1 MPTWKLIAILS
12 NMESYAEARSALAV
26 AERAGAA
33 PYIDYPPTPKWYPAA
48 VGAWLA
54 AVILTCHGASERPA
68 IFIPL
73 LVALLVAEF
82 AFIAWYRR
90 RWQTWPSMRNAPKE
104 IRSAYRRYA
113 LTATPAFAAGIALYA
128 FLGPYT
134 AAAFAFVVTTVGL
147 TAYER
152 HYHHAAE
159 ATRRRLA

>member
-1 MPTWKLIAILS
+1 MVS
-12 NMESYAEARSALAV
+12 DMESYAQARSALAV

-68 IFIPL
+68 IFVPL
-73 LVALLVAEF
+73 LVALIAAEF

-104 IRSAYRRYA
+104 INAAYRRYA
-113 LTATPAFAAGIALYA
+113 LGTAPAFVAGIALYV
-128 FLGPYT
+128 FLGPYV
-134 AAAFAFVVTTVGL
+134 AAAFAFVVTTAGL
-147 TAYER
+147 TLYER
-152 HYHHAAE
+152 YYRDAAE
-159 ATRRRLA
+159 ATRRRLG